1 MSKCIK
7 IFFYNK
13 MLQLKSDF
21 SEQNNDVIKIIFN
34 VIFIQNIFYI

>member
-1 MSKCIK
+1 MYKD
-7 IFFYNK
+7 FFYNK

-34 VIFIQNIFYI
+34 VIFTQNIFYI

>member
-1 MSKCIK
+1 
-7 IFFYNK
+7 